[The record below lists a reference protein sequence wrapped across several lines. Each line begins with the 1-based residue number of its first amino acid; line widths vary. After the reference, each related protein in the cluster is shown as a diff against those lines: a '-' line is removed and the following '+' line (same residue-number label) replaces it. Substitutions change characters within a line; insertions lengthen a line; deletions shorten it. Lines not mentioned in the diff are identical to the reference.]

1 MLSPPNFMLAV
12 TFPSNSFP
20 YKQHLNLG
28 LIPVGAPRSLPV
40 HPVQL
45 YEALGALLLFFVLQ
59 RAFESRKRP
68 GQIFCF
74 FGLSYGLCRFG
85 LEFLRAANPLSYWG
99 MSISQVIS
107 ILLALGC
114 ATVLVIRRLF
124 LNSSL
129 PALEISPA
137 NTATEESLKT

>member
-1 MLSPPNFMLAV
+1 
-12 TFPSNSFP
+12 
-20 YKQHLNLG
+20 
-28 LIPVGAPRSLPV
+28 LPV

-45 YEALGALLLFFVLQ
+45 YEALGALLLFFVLH
-59 RAFESRKRP
+59 RAFESRKHP

>member
-1 MLSPPNFMLAV
+1 PPNFMLAV

-107 ILLALGC
+107 IMLALGC
-114 ATVLVIRRLF
+114 AQVVVIGRLF
-124 LNSSL
+124 LTLSL
-129 PALEISPA
+129 PHIEFSMSNREPHTYLH
-137 NTATEESLKT
+137 